1 MKMIIVQRLINH
13 KENIS
18 ITIRDEERERDDRN
32 HTRQSTAWFCKVGSF
47 ISKAIIHA
55 QAY

>member
-32 HTRQSTAWFCKVGSF
+32 HTRQSRHG
-47 ISKAIIHA
+47 
-55 QAY
+55 